1 MLLKDKFYHIESAQ
15 KESGHAKY
23 SISLPA
29 DCNVYQGHFPGN
41 PVCPGVCEIETVKEL
56 TADLTGSNLA
66 VNHIRRCRFTAVATP
81 NDCPVMEV
89 EINLTAIGN
98 GFTVTATISDGKKQ
112 YMDFKGEMQAV

>member
-1 MLLKDKFYHIESAQ
+1 MLLKDKFYHIESVK
-15 KESGHAKY
+15 KENGHAKY

-56 TADLTGSNLA
+56 TAELVGCKLA
-66 VNHIRRCRFTAVATP
+66 VANIKRCRFTSVATP
-81 NDCPVMEV
+81 KACPVMEV
-89 EINLTAIGN
+89 EISLVNTEH